1 MADISRVNAQVL
13 DAVQDTQKAV
23 NSPEIVWESGAG
35 KAFQFVAQA
44 TAMAVQDATDNLR
57 NVSTISTTAIAMA
70 MTQLMSSG
78 DVQTWGPV
86 IATAQALVQASAADL
101 QTIGENAAG
110 VLRDFPPSVAHAEGK
125 VAGDKPK
132 GFAGRL

>member
-13 DAVQDTQKAV
+13 DAVRDTQKAV
-23 NSPEIVWESGAG
+23 NSPEVVWESGAG

-44 TAMAVQDATDNLR
+44 AAMAVQDATDNLR

-78 DVQTWGPV
+78 DVKTWAPV
-86 IATAQALVQASAADL
+86 ITAAQTLVQQSAADL
-101 QTIGENAAG
+101 QTIGQNAAS
-110 VLRDFPPSVAHAEGK
+110 VLSGFPPGS
-125 VAGDKPK
+125 P
-132 GFAGRL
+132 